1 MASVVGGVTLAG
13 RILYR
18 AQRLLRWPFI
28 AYVLMAMLLAGCQ
41 SRYIYFPRPYR
52 ADLDMVLPTQVKRLD
67 FETSEGRQVAF
78 WIPPRSAEVPRQIW
92 IGHAG
97 NGSLALDWLPLA
109 LAYPEPDVGFLLV
122 DYPGYGFCEG
132 SSTPG
137 RILANSEG
145 AVAALGHHLSMT
157 AAQIDDRM
165 CAFGHSLGA
174 ACTLQYAARHPVQK
188 VVIVAPFTSMADMV
202 DHVLFWPMHWFLWH
216 RFDNEQCL
224 AALALRTP
232 PPMVNVIHGTS
243 DEVIPFA
250 MGRRLAQEHPNFVR
264 LHEVPQGSHNGIS
277 WDLIIND
284 MIYEDERSIGQNS
297 NQNDN

>member
-1 MASVVGGVTLAG
+1 MANVVDGVTKAG
-13 RILYR
+13 RILNR
-18 AQRLLRWPFI
+18 AQRLLRWPI
-28 AYVLMAMLLAGCQ
+28 LACVLMAMASVGCQ

-52 ADLDMVLPTQVKRLD
+52 ADLDTVLPAQVQRLG

-78 WIPPRSAEVPRQIW
+78 WIPPRSAGVPRLIW
-92 IGHAG
+92 LGHAG

-109 LAYPEPDVGFLLV
+109 LAYPEADVGFLLV

-157 AAQIDDRM
+157 KDQIDGRM

-188 VVIVAPFTSMADMV
+188 VVTVAPFTSMADMV
-202 DHVLFWPMHWFLWH
+202 DHVLFWPMRWVLWH
-216 RFDNEQCL
+216 RFDNQYSL
-224 AALALRTP
+224 DALEGRSPLPT
-232 PPMVNVIHGTS
+232 VVIIHGAS
-243 DEVIPFA
+243 DEVIPVA
-250 MGRRLAQEHPNFVR
+250 MGRRLAEEHPR
-264 LHEVPQGSHNGIS
+264 LVHYLEVPNGNHNGIPR
-277 WDLIIND
+277 DIITACMVSD
-284 MIYEDERSIGQNS
+284 FSRQAPAPHAPASE
-297 NQNDN
+297 